1 MLPELLNGEVGFI
14 SFIQYIISALIVIFL
29 TMPVHEWAHG
39 FVAFKLG
46 DPTPRYLGR
55 LTLNPLAHIDYVGAL
70 MILLFGFGWAK
81 PVQVNSRYFKNPK
94 WGMAITAFAGPLA
107 NIIVAFISLL
117 IAFGIIYTT
126 TWLSYSVI
134 WLNFILS
141 VFIFI
146 EQINISLAVFNLIP
160 IPPLDGSKLLSA
172 LLPNR
177 IYYRIMQYERYF
189 FIVIVLLLV
198 TGILNYP
205 LDLLFEFVFTGV
217 GFLAELPF
225 KLIFG

>member
-146 EQINISLAVFNLIP
+146 AQINISLAVFNLIP

>member
-14 SFIQYIISALIVIFL
+14 SFIQYVISALIVIFL

-146 EQINISLAVFNLIP
+146 AQINISLAVFNLIP

>member
-146 EQINISLAVFNLIP
+146 AQINISLAVFNLIP

-189 FIVIVLLLV
+189 FIVIVLVLSYKNKV
-198 TGILNYP
+198 
-205 LDLLFEFVFTGV
+205 
-217 GFLAELPF
+217 
-225 KLIFG
+225 